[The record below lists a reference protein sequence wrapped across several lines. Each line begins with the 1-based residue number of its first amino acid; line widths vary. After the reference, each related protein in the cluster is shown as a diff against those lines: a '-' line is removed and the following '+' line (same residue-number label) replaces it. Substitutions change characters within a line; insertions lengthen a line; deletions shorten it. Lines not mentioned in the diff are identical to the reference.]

1 MSKIYEALLRAE
13 LERASNQGA
22 TATTADTIS
31 MESLLSPAAVEIF
44 PAMEKEEE
52 LLRDRFSG
60 GLETSDP
67 VLNLHGGALDLSL
80 VPTRVWRPLVAAL
93 PSLAEHGEGVEQ
105 FRILR
110 SRIAEF
116 REGGSVKTVLVSSGL
131 PGEGKSFVAA
141 NIALAFAR
149 HKGNRVLLIDGD
161 MRRSSLHKIF
171 GTTPEPGLTEF
182 LSGTM
187 SLTEV
192 MQRPQVTGT
201 PALPA
206 GMSSLVFIG
215 GGSDG
220 AKAGDLAA
228 SSRFGELIEQA
239 KNTFDWIIVDSSP
252 ANLVSDAVN
261 LAHFCDGVLLVGR
274 EGVTKFKT
282 AQQAQ
287 LQFKTSTILG
297 FVLNAVHKLP
307 AKTDYYGSYEGYKA
321 EAPTG
326 TT

>member
-13 LERASNQGA
+13 LERATNKGVQSRPEA
-22 TATTADTIS
+22 LS
-31 MESLLSPAAVEIF
+31 MESLLIPVVENPF
-44 PAMEKEEE
+44 PQIEKEEE
-52 LLRDRFSG
+52 LIREHFSG
-60 GLETSDP
+60 DLDEGAPAVGLHS
-67 VLNLHGGALDLSL
+67 ALDLSL
-80 VPTRVWRPLVAAL
+80 VPTRIWRPLIAAL
-93 PSLAEHGEGVEQ
+93 PALAEFGAGVEQ

-116 REGGSVKTVLVSSGL
+116 REQGPIKTVLISSGL
-131 PGEGKSFVAA
+131 PSEGKSFVAA
-141 NIALAFAR
+141 NVALAFAR
-149 HKGNRVLLIDGD
+149 HKGHRVLLIDGD
-161 MRRSSLHKIF
+161 MRRSSLHKIL

-182 LSGTM
+182 LSGAM

-192 MQRPQVTGT
+192 MQRPQISG
-201 PALPA
+201 AAGLPL

-215 GGSDG
+215 GGRDG
-220 AKAGDLAA
+220 SKAGDLAA

-261 LAHFCDGVLLVGR
+261 LAHSCDGVLLVGR

-307 AKTDYYGSYEGYKA
+307 AKSDYYGSYEGYQT
-321 EAPTG
+321 EAHTG

>member
-13 LERASNQGA
+13 LERA
-22 TATTADTIS
+22 TTKGVPGRQDALAVDNLLAPVADV
-31 MESLLSPAAVEIF
+31 PF
-44 PAMEKEEE
+44 PQIDKDEE
-52 LLRDRFSG
+52 LIREHFSG
-60 GLETSDP
+60 DLDAPAPAVS
-67 VLNLHGGALDLSL
+67 LHAALDLSL
-80 VPTRVWRPLVAAL
+80 VPTKAWRPVLPSL

-116 REGGSVKTVLVSSGL
+116 REQSSVKTVLISSGL

-141 NIALAFAR
+141 NLALAFAR

-161 MRRSSLHKIF
+161 MRRSSLHKIL
-171 GTTPEPGLTEF
+171 GTVPDPGLTEF
-182 LSGTM
+182 LSGAM

-192 MQRPQVTGT
+192 MQRPQITGSGN
-201 PALPA
+201 LPA
-206 GMSSLVFIG
+206 GMSSLVFIAG
-215 GGSDG
+215 GADGS
-220 AKAGDLAA
+220 KAGDLAA

-239 KNTFDWIIVDSSP
+239 SNTFDWILVDSSP
-252 ANLVSDAVN
+252 ANLVSDAAN
-261 LAHFCDGVLLVGR
+261 LAHSCDGVLLVGR

-287 LQFKTSTILG
+287 LQFKTSTLLG
-297 FVLNAVHKLP
+297 FVLNAVRKLP
-307 AKTDYYGSYEGYKA
+307 AKSDYYGSYEGYKT
-321 EAPTG
+321 EANTG

>member
-13 LERASNQGA
+13 LERATNKGA
-22 TATTADTIS
+22 PTHPETLS
-31 MESLLSPAAVEIF
+31 MDSLLAPVVEEPF
-44 PAMEKEEE
+44 PQIEKVDE
-52 LLRDRFSG
+52 LVREHFSG
-60 GLETSDP
+60 DLDVPAPPSS
-67 VLNLHGGALDLSL
+67 LHSALDLSL
-80 VPTRVWRPLVAAL
+80 VPTRVWRPLIGAL
-93 PSLAEHGEGVEQ
+93 PALAEHGEGVEQ

-116 REGGSVKTVLVSSGL
+116 REQGSVKAVLVSSGL

-141 NIALAFAR
+141 NLALAFAR

-161 MRRSSLHKIF
+161 MRRSSLHRIL
-171 GTTPEPGLTEF
+171 GTAAEPGLTEF
-182 LSGTM
+182 LSGSM

-192 MQRPQVTGT
+192 MQRPQIAGAA
-201 PALPA
+201 ALPS

-215 GGSDG
+215 GGQDG

-228 SSRFGELIEQA
+228 STRFGELIQQA
-239 KNTFDWIIVDSSP
+239 RNTFDWIIVDSSP

-261 LAHFCDGVLLVGR
+261 LAHSCDGVLLVGR

-287 LQFKTSTILG
+287 LQFKTSNILG

-307 AKTDYYGSYEGYKA
+307 AKSDYYGSYEGYKA
-321 EAPTG
+321 EAYTG
-326 TT
+326 TA

>member
-13 LERASNQGA
+13 LERA
-22 TATTADTIS
+22 TTQPGPVTPEAPS
-31 MESLLSPAAVEIF
+31 VENLLAPSAGEPF
-44 PAMEKEEE
+44 PQIEKEEE
-52 LLRDRFSG
+52 LIREHFAEAL
-60 GLETSDP
+60 DP
-67 VLNLHGGALDLSL
+67 TAPVVSLHSALDLSL
-80 VPTRVWRPLVAAL
+80 VPTRVWRPLIAAL
-93 PSLAEHGEGVEQ
+93 PALAEHGEGVEQ

-116 REGGSVKTVLVSSGL
+116 REQGSVKTVLISSGL

-141 NIALAFAR
+141 NVALAFAR

-161 MRRSSLHKIF
+161 MRRSSLHKIL
-171 GTTPEPGLTEF
+171 GTIPEPGLTEF
-182 LSGTM
+182 LSGSL

-192 MQRPQVTGT
+192 MQRPQLTGT
-201 PALPA
+201 PNLPP

-228 SSRFGELIEQA
+228 SSRFRELIEQA

-261 LAHFCDGVLLVGR
+261 LAHSCDGVLLVGR

-287 LQFKTSTILG
+287 LQFKTSNVLG

-307 AKTDYYGSYEGYKA
+307 AKSDYYGSYEGYKA
-321 EAPTG
+321 DVLTG
-326 TT
+326 TK

>member
-13 LERASNQGA
+13 LERATNVGA
-22 TATTADTIS
+22 PRQPEALS
-31 MESLLSPAAVEIF
+31 MDNLLAPVAEEPF
-44 PAMEKEEE
+44 PQIEKEDE
-52 LLRDRFSG
+52 LIREHFAG
-60 GLETSDP
+60 GIETP
-67 VLNLHGGALDLSL
+67 APAVNLHGPLDLSL
-80 VPTRVWRPLVAAL
+80 VPTRIWRPLIAAL
-93 PSLAEHGEGVEQ
+93 PALAEHGEGVEQ

-116 REGGSVKTVLVSSGL
+116 REQGSVKTVLVSSGL

-141 NIALAFAR
+141 NVALAFAR

-161 MRRSSLHKIF
+161 MRRSSLHKIL
-171 GTTPEPGLTEF
+171 GTVPEPGLTEF
-182 LSGTM
+182 LSGAM

-192 MQRPQVTGT
+192 MQRPQISG
-201 PALPA
+201 AASLPA
-206 GMSSLVFIG
+206 GMSSLVFISG
-215 GGSDG
+215 GKDGS
-220 AKAGDLAA
+220 KAGDLAA

-261 LAHFCDGVLLVGR
+261 LSHSCDGVLLVGR

-287 LQFKTSTILG
+287 LQFKTSNILG

-307 AKTDYYGSYEGYKA
+307 AKSDYYGSYEGYKA
-321 EAPTG
+321 EAYTG

>member
-13 LERASNQGA
+13 LERATNGGIPAPPDSLSL
-22 TATTADTIS
+22 DT
-31 MESLLSPAAVEIF
+31 LLTPAVEEPF
-44 PAMEKEEE
+44 PPIEKEEQLIRE
-52 LLRDRFSG
+52 HFAGDI
-60 GLETSDP
+60 EVPAP
-67 VLNLHGGALDLSL
+67 VVVNLHSALDLSL
-80 VPTRVWRPLVAAL
+80 VPTKVWRPLIPAL
-93 PSLAEHGEGVEQ
+93 PALAEHGEGVEQ

-116 REGGSVKTVLVSSGL
+116 REQGSVKTVLVSSGL

-141 NIALAFAR
+141 NVALAFAR

-161 MRRSSLHKIF
+161 MRRSSLHKIL
-171 GTTPEPGLTEF
+171 GTTAEPGLTEF
-182 LSGTM
+182 LSGAM

-192 MQRPQVTGT
+192 MQRPQLAG
-201 PALPA
+201 AASLPS

-215 GGSDG
+215 GGRDG

-239 KNTFDWIIVDSSP
+239 KNTFDWIVVDSSP

-261 LAHFCDGVLLVGR
+261 LSRSCDGVLLVGR

-287 LQFKTSTILG
+287 LQFKTSNILG

-307 AKTDYYGSYEGYKA
+307 AKSDYYGSYDGYKA
-321 EAPTG
+321 EAYTG